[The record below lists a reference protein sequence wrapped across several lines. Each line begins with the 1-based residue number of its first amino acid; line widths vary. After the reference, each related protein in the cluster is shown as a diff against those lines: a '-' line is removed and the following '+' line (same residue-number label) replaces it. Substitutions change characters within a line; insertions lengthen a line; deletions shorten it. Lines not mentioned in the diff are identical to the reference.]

1 MPARGPSWPR
11 RGVSGREKSDARL
24 ARRLVAPKR
33 GARSRK
39 LANRPAS
46 RALVGERRREVA
58 YSDRSAIDGFTTD
71 ARRAG
76 IAFANAATVNNVAV
90 AVSHATGSTKLTPYS
105 APATAFAAP
114 SDNSVPIATPMAA
127 MPKP

>member
-1 MPARGPSWPR
+1 MGTEVPGGDGGSWRGR
-11 RGVSGREKSDARL
+11 RSL
-24 ARRLVAPKR
+24 A
-33 GARSRK
+33 GT
-39 LANRPAS
+39 
-46 RALVGERRREVA
+46 EVA